1 MKLLTELLN
10 LIESPEPQ
18 GPVDILDVVKYFP
31 KNTAKAFKALLKND
45 RLQVKGKDFFDFLD
59 DVLELAGQKALKKHE
74 FELSLDVT
82 IDDEPI
88 TGEVPADDAQEVYC
102 GYSPSKNV
110 FIVGFDVWIN
120 EGEFDELFERTF
132 KRVRGQR
139 FDYDNTDDRKI
150 YDQAWKE
157 FQTQVSRGYAVEVS
171 INGKAGN
178 FEASS
183 VGGFYRSTV
192 MSEIKSEFPDLIDL
206 RLD

>member
-18 GPVDILDVVKYFP
+18 GPVDIFDAVKYFP
-31 KNTAKAFKALLKND
+31 KNTAKAVQTLLKNG
-45 RLQVKGKDFFDFLD
+45 RLQVNGKDFFEFLD
-59 DVLELAGQKALKKHE
+59 DVLEPAGQKALKKHE
-74 FELSLDVT
+74 FEWSLDEI
-82 IDDEPI
+82 IDDESI
-88 TGEVPADDAQEVYC
+88 AGEVPADDSQEVYC
-102 GYSPSKNV
+102 GYSPSKNA

-132 KRVRGQR
+132 KRVRGHR

-150 YDQAWKE
+150 YVQAWKE
-157 FQTQVSRGYAVEVS
+157 FQNQIFHGYAVEVS

>member
-18 GPVDILDVVKYFP
+18 GPVDIHDVVKYFP
-31 KNTAKAFKALLKND
+31 KNTAKAALALLKNN
-45 RLQVKGKDFFDFLD
+45 RLEVKGKDFFDFLD
-59 DVLELAGQKALKKHE
+59 EVLEPAGQKALKKHE
-74 FELSLDVT
+74 FELTFDVT
-82 IDDEPI
+82 IDGKSID
-88 TGEVPADDAQEVYC
+88 GEVPADDSQEVYC

-120 EGEFDELFERTF
+120 EGEFDELFEKTF
-132 KRVRGQR
+132 KRIRGHI
-139 FDYDNTDDRKI
+139 FDHDDTEDRKI

-157 FQTQVSRGYAVEVS
+157 FQAQVFQGYAVEVS

-178 FEASS
+178 FEHSLP
-183 VGGFYRSTV
+183 GGFYRSPM